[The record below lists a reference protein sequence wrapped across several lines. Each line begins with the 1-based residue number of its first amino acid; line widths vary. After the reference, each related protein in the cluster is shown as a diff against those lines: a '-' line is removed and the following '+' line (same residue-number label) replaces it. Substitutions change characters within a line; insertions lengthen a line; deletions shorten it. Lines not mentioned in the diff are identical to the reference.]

1 MLERRDTV
9 KILNKMNL
17 SKKINVLIIIYTVI
31 VILSYTTLSLNTSGK
46 KAMETAGVELAGC
59 ASITS
64 GTIDEKLQPTFDAG
78 HLIYSQQDYAPII
91 ETIKTKTTNESIILV
106 KGSRGMKLETII
118 NEIELA

>member
-1 MLERRDTV
+1 M

-64 GTIDEKLQPTFDAG
+64 GTIDEKDVEA
-78 HLIYSQQDYAPII
+78 IIKQDQ
-91 ETIKTKTTNESIILV
+91 N
-106 KGSRGMKLETII
+106 GMKTVEKDLF
-118 NEIELA
+118 L